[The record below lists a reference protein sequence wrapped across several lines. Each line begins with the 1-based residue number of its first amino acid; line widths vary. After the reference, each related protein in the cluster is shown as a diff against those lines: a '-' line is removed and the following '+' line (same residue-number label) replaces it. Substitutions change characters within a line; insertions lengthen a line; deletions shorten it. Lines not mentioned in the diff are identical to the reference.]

1 VTALP
6 TDVTDR
12 AQIAAAKIDGA
23 RLGPVAV
30 PMCNAGREGGG
41 GILSDENVWRRS
53 GSKADKDSRLRF
65 RRRHAIASGQQTVHE
80 AVTSESWPGGLP
92 DRSAHKHDFAGGSW
106 LKNFLV
112 CARGLG
118 EWQFLSNDRT
128 QRTVFEACKNTR
140 VDVCLFFQC
149 NSP

>member
-1 VTALP
+1 MTALP

-53 GSKADKDSRLRF
+53 GSKTDKDSQDLGPDTQSLAASKLCM
-65 RRRHAIASGQQTVHE
+65 RR
-80 AVTSESWPGGLP
+80 
-92 DRSAHKHDFAGGSW
+92 
-106 LKNFLV
+106 
-112 CARGLG
+112 
-118 EWQFLSNDRT
+118 
-128 QRTVFEACKNTR
+128 
-140 VDVCLFFQC
+140 
-149 NSP
+149 